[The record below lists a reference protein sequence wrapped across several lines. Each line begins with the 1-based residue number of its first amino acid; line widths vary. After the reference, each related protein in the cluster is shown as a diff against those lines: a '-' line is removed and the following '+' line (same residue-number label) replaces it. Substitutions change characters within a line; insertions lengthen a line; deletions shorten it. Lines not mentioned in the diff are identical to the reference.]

1 MARTTLSGLKP
12 GSSVTVQVLAV
23 TEMNSA
29 EEDNDGPSSQG
40 TVVIYSYTAQS
51 ISYIYSSCLYSV
63 HIRHSVTLK
72 AL

>member
-51 ISYIYSSCLYSV
+51 ISYIYSV